1 MPLLPIDLQTLFS
14 QTNQV
19 AREQAVQQQ
28 ATPQAQSVQ
37 GAQLVQQTEQRDND
51 VNPTEHQQ
59 EGPEQVKPRGG
70 RREQVGRREK
80 GQKEK
85 HSGKPA
91 PRREVFRDPE
101 LGRNIDVTG

>member
-28 ATPQAQSVQ
+28 ATPVAQSLQ
-37 GAQLVQQTEQRDND
+37 GATIVQQTEQRDKD
-51 VNPTEHQQ
+51 VNPTQHQ
-59 EGPEQVKPRGG
+59 ELGPEQVKPRTG
-70 RREQVGRREK
+70 RREAGRREK
-80 GQKEK
+80 GQK
-85 HSGKPA
+85 GKKQAPPA
-91 PRREVFRDPE
+91 PRKEVFRDPE

>member
-19 AREQAVQQQ
+19 GRDQAVQQQ
-28 ATPQAQSVQ
+28 ATPVAQSAQ
-37 GAQLVQQTEQRDND
+37 GAAIVQQTEQRDKD

-59 EGPEQVKPRGG
+59 EGPEQVKPRTG
-70 RREQVGRREK
+70 RRESSRRER
-80 GQKEK
+80 GQKGK
-85 HSGKPA
+85 KPA
-91 PRREVFRDPE
+91 APSPRKEVFRDPE